1 MSLYDD
7 VYGLTCRRAEEAM
20 LLLDGALRQR
30 ANKGFGSLA
39 ELEEWARGHRLD
51 KVVFSNMAHTFLCVS
66 HRGELM
72 LPSVFR
78 NYYGSILF
86 YYEEQGQKKF
96 RREWVPEGFEFYSRA
111 HIVGEHSDGIHRP
124 LYYRDY
130 NVPTGYYSDSRDAFN
145 IAKPFPV
152 FARETGRD
160 TSHIYTYLQHL
171 AGECAFHLLAWLR
184 AKMMYPSVKTQ
195 VVPII
200 VSKSQGSG
208 KSTFAEVICKGLFGK
223 DNVLVTDQYD
233 ASSRF
238 NADYAD
244 ALIVC
249 HEEKEEQ
256 DRRNPASSLKS
267 RATATTI
274 RKENKGVDP
283 VYQDSYT
290 DYILTTNKEVPVKFE
305 GREDQRRFMVMEADG
320 NFTRKTSRVADEV
333 FTLLYGFDS
342 NFHRAGVPFVDD
354 HDLIA
359 QFKHELFTRQDIA
372 DVQLRNFPHTAAYNR
387 CFSLP
392 RTNEA
397 TEAESILRALAPFI
411 RETLRLG
418 QSVMQLEDIML
429 SDIVNT
435 VAAVR
440 YVPEYGD
447 VPAYVALCRPLVFY
461 EMGSMKPMSHSV
473 VERCLNDASSWM
485 EDQFGLHVLP
495 DTEPFP
501 QGFPGVAGRY
511 RAAPVARIC
520 DVKDLVPPSTRIPYI
535 GITDGKVV
543 TSRGDAVY
551 FGDTSAID
559 GIGGECG
566 REGRR
571 FRVNGNFWP
580 DRNGEYETVNEL
592 PAWCTSLKE
601 KTKKVLYMDTFLLES
616 DEPTAMQRA
625 IEEARAKKW
634 LQENG
639 DIPIRARDLY
649 AERLEL
655 ALSISMRLFDEGRVC
670 RIVYSGAKSY
680 HLLVRV
686 ADAPVDIVEYKWL
699 HAWLCTTFTD
709 RINFD
714 KSTSDPARLT
724 RSPITMERRTQYYG
738 VNVIGTQELVCE
750 DWSHVFRF
758 NWRPFYEQW
767 LERPLSPLEERH
779 GRPLY
784 PTKEEYKEAAEAI
797 VSGTFWS
804 SKKYDGDRQRL
815 FFPAYRLLR
824 AMGWSHDALWNEVI
838 DQGLDGYRKRKDVA
852 YWKTRATSEIVLT
865 IDRDIDNHEK
875 EIAGG
880 KSRSD

>member
-7 VYGLTCRRAEEAM
+7 VYGLTCRRAEENM
-20 LLLDGALRQR
+20 LLLNEALRQR
-30 ANKGFGSLA
+30 SGRGFEDAASLK
-39 ELEEWARGHRLD
+39 EWAHGHHLD

-66 HRGELM
+66 HKGELM
-72 LPSVFR
+72 LPSVFKS
-78 NYYGSILF
+78 YYNSILF
-86 YYEEQGQKKF
+86 YYEEQGQKKY
-96 RREWVPEGFEFYSRA
+96 RVDWAPEGFEYYSNA
-111 HIVGEHSDGIHRP
+111 YIVGEQSDGLHRP

-130 NVPTGYYSDSRDAFN
+130 NMPTGYYSEAKDAFN

-160 TSHIYTYLQHL
+160 TSHIYTYIQHL

-184 AKMMYPSVKTQ
+184 AKMLYPTVKTQ

-200 VSKSQGSG
+200 VSRAQGSG

-233 ASSRF
+233 SQARF

-256 DRRNPASSLKS
+256 DRKNPASSLKS

-274 RKENKGVDP
+274 RKENKGIDP
-283 VYQDSYT
+283 IYQDSYT
-290 DYILTTNKEVPVKFE
+290 DYILTTNKEVPIKFE
-305 GREDQRRFMVMEADG
+305 GREDQRRFMVMEADEG
-320 NFTRKTSRVADEV
+320 FTRKTSVLADEV
-333 FTLLYGFDS
+333 FTKLYGYDS
-342 NFHRAGVPFVDD
+342 NFHKTGVPFVED

-359 QFKHELFTRQDIA
+359 QFKHELFSRKDIA
-372 DVQLRNFPHTAAYNR
+372 DVRLRDFPHTAAYNR

-411 RETLRLG
+411 KETLRLG
-418 QSVMQLEDIML
+418 QVAMQIEDTSL
-429 SDIVNT
+429 SDIVQNT
-435 VAAVR
+435 GAIK
-440 YVPEYGD
+440 YVPAYGGA
-447 VPAYVALCRPLVFY
+447 PAYVALCRPLVFY

-473 VERCLNDASSWM
+473 VERCLNEAGSWI
-485 EDQFGLHVLP
+485 ESQYELSVLP

-520 DVKDLVPPSTRIPYI
+520 DVKDNIPASLRMPYI
-535 GITDGKVV
+535 GVTDGGPIAGASVSANGE
-543 TSRGDAVY
+543 SRAVE
-551 FGDTSAID
+551 S
-559 GIGGECG
+559 G

-571 FRVNGNFWP
+571 FRVNGSFWP
-580 DRNGEYETVNEL
+580 DKMGEYETVNEL
-592 PAWCTSLKE
+592 PAYATSLKD

-616 DEPTAMQRA
+616 DEPTDMQRA
-625 IEEARAKKW
+625 VEEARASKW
-634 LQENG
+634 LKEKG
-639 DIPIRARDLY
+639 DVPMPAKELY

-655 ALSISMRLFDEGRVC
+655 AWSVSKKLFDECKVC

-686 ADAPVDIVEYKWL
+686 EDAPHDLVEYKWL

-709 RINFD
+709 RLNFD

-724 RSPITMERRTQYYG
+724 RSPLTIERRTQSYG

-750 DWSHVFRF
+750 DWTHIFRF

-767 LERPLSPLEERH
+767 LERPLSPLEEKS

-804 SKKYDGDRQRL
+804 SEKYDGDRQRL

-838 DQGLDGYRKRKDVA
+838 DQGLEGYRKRSDIG
-852 YWKTRATSEIVLT
+852 YWKTRATSELVLT
-865 IDRDIDNHEK
+865 IDRDIDMHEK
-875 EIAGG
+875 EISGG
-880 KSRSD
+880 KSRVD